1 MPGTAVVGLL
11 RDRDPLAALSVGA
24 AASLVI
30 NVLLAQ
36 AMLLF
41 DAWSPR
47 AGVATVAVL
56 GGFMYVLRVLYRGKN
71 MQTEQGGQGKVKISV
86 VRPRELG
93 GPERA
98 RWREL
103 QKADPSLDN
112 PFLSVEFALAMDQ
125 LRDYVRVAVIENED
139 RIVGFFSL

>member
-1 MPGTAVVGLL
+1 MLKQHRRALTWLLSLSCIAGALSALLDIDTPLRPFLISLFLLVVPGTAVVGLL

-36 AMLLF
+36 AMLMF

-47 AGVATVAVL
+47 AGVATIAVL

-71 MQTEQGGQGKVKISV
+71 MQTGQGA
-86 VRPRELG
+86 
-93 GPERA
+93 RA
-98 RWREL
+98 R
-103 QKADPSLDN
+103 
-112 PFLSVEFALAMDQ
+112 
-125 LRDYVRVAVIENED
+125 
-139 RIVGFFSL
+139 